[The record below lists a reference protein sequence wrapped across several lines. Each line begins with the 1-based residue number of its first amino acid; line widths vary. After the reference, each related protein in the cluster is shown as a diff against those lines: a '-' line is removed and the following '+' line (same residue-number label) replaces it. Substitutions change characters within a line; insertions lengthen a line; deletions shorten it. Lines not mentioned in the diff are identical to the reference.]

1 MPNESSTDSLIA
13 MRDAIRQSIN
23 EITAQLNSA
32 LVKAELA
39 YPIYLCVPASG
50 DALATLACPLDP
62 NDAEWDRI
70 TDIVR
75 DIVGKKIGKTRLR
88 TRPLACAMSGGA
100 MAGADVTVG

>member
-1 MPNESSTDSLIA
+1 MLNESSTDNLIA
-13 MRDAIRQSIN
+13 MRDAIRQSLK
-23 EITAQLNSA
+23 EITAELNSA

-39 YPIYLCVPASG
+39 CPIYLCVPASG

-75 DIVGKKIGKTRLR
+75 EIVAKKIGITRLR
-88 TRPLACAMSGGA
+88 TRPLACAMAGGT
-100 MAGADVTVG
+100 MAGADMTIE